1 MLGFGSQST
10 EAVRYPAT
18 HQFHGVFAWQSVT
31 LHLILPTQLNSTQLN
46 STQLNST
53 QLSAAV
59 PWDSSRL
66 QAEENVKDYSF
77 VRMMSL
83 IVVTL
88 FGLNVHSAFHLFG
101 AISIAISAA
110 AAVSD

>member
-31 LHLILPTQLNSTQLN
+31 LHLILP
-46 STQLNST
+46 TQLNST